1 MDDNLESLHN
11 ITSILNMST
20 VDPTANLNP
29 GFGGQVEDQPKSE
42 FDLMIEK
49 IKGENYE
56 ITEDNTNLKSHCN
69 NDDNDDDGDA
79 YVIPRGDTRED
90 DSFKSKGITTPKKD
104 DELYAVKMQQ
114 DAHGR
119 MKSAMNEFGVEKVDY
134 GFDKERKD
142 DLRSAMLEE
151 IDCLREELENCNIKI
166 DGIGIPTNNSSD
178 AEIESCLR
186 ILRKKSDRHKYCTYA
201 EEGILMLAHGIEEL
215 FDGHNSFFG
224 YRPNMRGWS
233 VNVENKLRRMKYDTS
248 KLVTQVMH
256 DYNVGP
262 GTRLLL
268 ELVPNAI
275 LYSIRKSKMSDT
287 SVAAETVSAETM
299 NKMRDIEFE

>member
-20 VDPTANLNP
+20 VNPSASLNG
-29 GFGGQVEDQPKSE
+29 GFDGKVEEQQKSE

-56 ITEDNTNLKSHCN
+56 ITADDKDDADEEPNDTPPTQRNNVDTYKPRMTNSSGAN
-69 NDDNDDDGDA
+69 GDD
-79 YVIPRGDTRED
+79 R
-90 DSFKSKGITTPKKD
+90 KD

-114 DAHGR
+114 DAHSR

-151 IDCLREELENCNIKI
+151 IDCLREELENCNIKL
-166 DGIGIPTNNSSD
+166 DGITIPTTNSSD
-178 AEIESCLR
+178 GEIESCLR

-275 LYSIRKSKMSDT
+275 LYSIRKSKMTDT
-287 SVAAETVSAETM
+287 ISGGEAVSEETM
-299 NKMRDIEFE
+299 NKMRDIEI